1 MSYNWRVRAG
11 GRNWRETN
19 GNIATLSSSLYGT
32 LKPSSSPLT
41 NLALESQE
49 TCSMIWNSDGL
60 RFHLNQSLTFLLRKW
75 HSWAVRYKSF
85 TVCREIEGNM
95 ATGTITCKGKGG
107 GCSAE
112 LGGVG
117 RVISG
122 SASGRQCHAVATC
135 RLCAALHSRCRY
147 RRPVSWPSFLPNLYL
162 AVR

>member
-11 GRNWRETN
+11 GRNWKETN
-19 GNIATLSSSLYGT
+19 GNIATLSSSVYGT

-49 TCSMIWNSDGL
+49 TCSMIWNSGGL

-107 GCSAE
+107 GAAVQS
-112 LGGVG
+112 LGGWAGWSVAQRLG
-117 RVISG
+117 DSAMLWPPAASAPPCTAAAGTGGLFPDPVFSPISI
-122 SASGRQCHAVATC
+122 
-135 RLCAALHSRCRY
+135 
-147 RRPVSWPSFLPNLYL
+147 
-162 AVR
+162 